1 MDFHII
7 QILGTNY
14 KLYLMHLVVFYVVE
28 YLKKCIILIYKWF
41 QYNLSL
47 CALGSGLHA
56 PCDLSYDIEIYLSI
70 YLSVTLSKEKG

>member
-1 MDFHII
+1 
-7 QILGTNY
+7 
-14 KLYLMHLVVFYVVE
+14 MHLVVFYVVE

-56 PCDLSYDIEIYLSI
+56 PCDLSYDIEIYLSM
-70 YLSVTLSKEKG
+70 YLSIDKIFIKTYLLGAKAAQ

>member
-1 MDFHII
+1 
-7 QILGTNY
+7 
-14 KLYLMHLVVFYVVE
+14 MHLVVFYAVE

-70 YLSVTLSKEKG
+70 YLSIDKIFIKTYLLGVKAAQ